1 MTVRRAFED
10 GNELITAQ
18 ASLREL
24 LEAASFEV
32 PEPWLPEISGADP
45 VLPTRYRVGTAGAA
59 SAAAWGAAAEH
70 LWWLRSA
77 RHQRVSVDVRAAA
90 VSLRSMDY
98 LRING
103 ERAPRDPSNLTGFY
117 PIRDGWIY
125 LHCAFPSL
133 RDAALAVLAAAPDR
147 AQVGAATSSWFG
159 EKLEDAIHT
168 NGGCAAFVRSHEE
181 WAQHSQAQAIAQ
193 QPLIEITRI
202 GDAPVQ
208 PLPGANRPLERIRVL
223 DLTRVL
229 AGPTCARTLAAHG
242 ADVLKVNAPHLPD
255 LDGGAVDTSIGKLSA
270 HLDLR
275 DADQSETLRSLV
287 RDADIFSQSYRPGTL
302 DARGFSPEALAE
314 LRPGIVY
321 VSLSAWGRSGPW
333 RNRRGYDSVVQA
345 ASGMAH
351 ASSEDG
357 KPRALPVSAID
368 YVSGNLMAFG
378 AMVALAR
385 RAQEGGSW
393 LVRVA
398 LARVGK
404 WIVDRGTLPREV
416 YAGVANDLPE
426 EELRALLA
434 EMDTPFGRI
443 RYMQLS
449 ALLSE
454 TPAFWSRPPV
464 PLGYHAPAWP
474 AREAGLRNS

>member
-1 MTVRRAFED
+1 MTSRRAFED
-10 GNELITAQ
+10 GNELITPQ
-18 ASLREL
+18 VSLHEI
-24 LEAASFEV
+24 LEAANFDV
-32 PEPWLPEISGADP
+32 PARWLPEISGADP

-59 SAAAWGAAAEH
+59 SAAAWGSAAEH
-70 LWWLRSA
+70 LWWLRSG
-77 RHQRVSVDVRAAA
+77 RHQRVMVDVKAAA

-125 LHCAFPSL
+125 LHCAFPNL
-133 RDAALAVLAAAPDR
+133 RDAALAVLAAVPDR
-147 AQVGAATSSWFG
+147 AKVGEATCSWFG
-159 EKLEDAIHT
+159 EKLEDAIHA

-181 WAQHSQAQAIAQ
+181 WAEHSQAQATAQ

-202 GDAPVQ
+202 GDGPVQ
-208 PLPGANRPLERIRVL
+208 PLPRASRPLEQMRVL

-242 ADVLKVNAPHLPD
+242 ADVLKINAPHLPD

-275 DADQSETLRSLV
+275 DAHQTETLRSLV
-287 RDADIFSQSYRPGTL
+287 RGADIFSQSYRPGAL
-302 DARGFSPEALAE
+302 DARGFSPRALAE

-333 RNRRGYDSVVQA
+333 RDRRGYDSVVQA

-357 KPRALPVSAID
+357 KPRVLPVSAID
-368 YVSGNLMAFG
+368 YASGNLMAFG

-385 RAQEGGSW
+385 RAHEGGSW
-393 LVRVA
+393 LVRIA

-416 YAGVANDLPE
+416 YAGVAKDLTD
-426 EELRALLA
+426 EELRPLLA

-443 RYMQLS
+443 RYLQS
-449 ALLSE
+449 TAILSE

-474 AREAGLRNS
+474 PQGAVLGKS